1 MVGWLNPARRKQ
13 VAGLV
18 ALAVLV
24 TALRLAAVKFRLFTP
39 PLAQVVINGTA
50 VPPVPMLDPE
60 QVAQGE
66 ELYSQYCAACHG
78 AALEGAPNWR
88 QRLAGGSL
96 PPPPHDS
103 SGHTWHHADSLLIR
117 IIGEGGQAV
126 YGNVTTQSAMPA
138 FSDKLT
144 PTEIAAVLNF
154 VKSKWG
160 KDEREFQWWVTVT
173 GEGQ

>member
-1 MVGWLNPARRKQ
+1 MNPARRKQ
-13 VAGLV
+13 VVRLV
-18 ALAVLV
+18 AMVAIG
-24 TALRLAAVKFRLFTP
+24 TAFALAAIKFGPLTP

-50 VPPVPMLDPE
+50 VPPVPMLDTE
-60 QVAQGE
+60 QVAKGM
-66 ELYSQYCAACHG
+66 ELYSQYCDACHG

-88 QRLAGGSL
+88 RRLADGSL

-103 SGHTWHHADSLLIR
+103 SGHTWHHSDTLLTR
-117 IIGEGGQAV
+117 ITAEGGQAV

-138 FSDKLT
+138 FGDKLT
-144 PTEIAAVLNF
+144 PTEIAAVLDF
-154 VKSKWG
+154 IKSKWG